1 MKASTTAIVKIFVL
15 GRVTVAD
22 RVKSS
27 IAAMFITVFIAAV
40 FIAIFIPEVKE
51 NVTIEA
57 ERDRKCRVKLR
68 QVAK

>member
-1 MKASTTAIVKIFVL
+1 MKASATAIVKIFVL

-27 IAAMFITVFIAAV
+27 IAAMFITMFIATMFVA
-40 FIAIFIPEVKE
+40 EVKE